1 MQDSRRRVWI
11 DARQM
16 RFGSIDELN
25 AWVGER
31 CRQLWTE
38 VKHPEHKQFSVADVL
53 EQERLQMMP
62 MPVAFDGYV
71 EEVARVSSTCL
82 ATVARNRYSVPCE
95 LAGWLGRC

>member
-1 MQDSRRRVWI
+1 MQDSRRRLWI

-31 CRQLWTE
+31 CRALSAE
-38 VKHPEHKQFSVADVL
+38 VKHPEHKQFSVAEVL
-53 EQERLQMMP
+53 EHERLQMMP

-71 EEVARVSSTCL
+71 RRSARAVAANAPS
-82 ATVARNRYSVPCE
+82 AAARDR
-95 LAGWLGRC
+95 R